1 MQTQT
6 AGTPVHAHPQAITAA
21 AVLADPDQCAAKRM
35 SQRDVN
41 VCLDR
46 DILASLRATGPDW
59 QVRFNAILR
68 SWLKTNAPT
77 Q

>member
-1 MQTQT
+1 MQPQT
-6 AGTPVHAHPQAITAA
+6 VGTHAHPQAITAA
-21 AVLADPDQCAAKRM
+21 AVLADPDTCTAKRM
-35 SQRDVN
+35 PQRDVN

-68 SWLKTNAPT
+68 SWLKANSQT

>member
-1 MQTQT
+1 MQTHV
-6 AGTPVHAHPQAITAA
+6 GTSTHLHPEALTA
-21 AVLADPDQCAAKRM
+21 AVLANPGQAPRRVP
-35 SQRDVN
+35 QRDVN

-68 SWLKTNAPT
+68 KWLETHAPT

>member
-1 MQTQT
+1 MQTYT
-6 AGTPVHAHPQAITAA
+6 VGTSTHIHPETLTA
-21 AVLADPDQCAAKRM
+21 AVLASPSRTPKRIP
-35 SQRDVN
+35 QRDVN

-59 QVRFNAILR
+59 QARFNAILR
-68 SWLKTNAPT
+68 EWLETHSPT

>member
-6 AGTPVHAHPQAITAA
+6 IGTPTHTEAINAA
-21 AVLADPDQCAAKRM
+21 AVLANPNKCAAKRIP
-35 SQRDVN
+35 QRDVN

-68 SWLKTNAPT
+68 TWLETHAPT